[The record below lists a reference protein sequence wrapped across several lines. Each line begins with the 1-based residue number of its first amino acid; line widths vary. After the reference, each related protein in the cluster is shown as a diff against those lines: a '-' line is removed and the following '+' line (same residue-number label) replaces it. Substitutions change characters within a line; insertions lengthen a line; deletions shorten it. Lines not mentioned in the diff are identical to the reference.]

1 MNIQYV
7 SATPELKQFWKEQN
21 PSNASDF
28 IWFDD
33 KYFSIIAMADERP
46 VGLIVAKYRCLAK
59 PLEMIKE
66 AYIDIIEVHPDFQRC
81 GIGTALMEKVFVWA
95 KDNQLD
101 QIRAWSEEIRFEA
114 LMMWKKLGF
123 TFSRVDFQQGD
134 EKRYGFYIAM
144 KTSY

>member
-7 SATPELKQFWKEQN
+7 LATPELKQLWKEQS

-28 IWFDD
+28 IRFDD
-33 KYFSIIAMADERP
+33 NYLSILAMVGERP
-46 VGLIVAKYRCLAK
+46 VGLIVAKTRCLAK

-81 GIGTALMEKVFVWA
+81 GIGTALMENVFAWA
-95 KDNQLD
+95 KENQVD

-114 LMMWKKLGF
+114 LMLWKKMGF

-134 EKRYGFYIAM
+134 DKRYGFYIA
-144 KTSY
+144 KKISF